1 MYFIFTIHIF
11 HKIDNTSLYSAG
23 WVKVRVHKGI
33 TIVII
38 LRFFRLCDI
47 NKK

>member
-1 MYFIFTIHIF
+1 MGRYRSASMRQY
-11 HKIDNTSLYSAG
+11 NTSLYSAG
-23 WVKVRVHKGI
+23 WVKVCVHTGI

-47 NKK
+47 